1 MDQQQQV
8 KLNISIDK
16 TTEVICEE
24 CGNQTFSEALLIRKA
39 SKFLTGTAQDAVIP
53 IPTFACT
60 KCGHV
65 NDEFMPPELKSKIQK

>member
-1 MDQQQQV
+1 MDQQQV

-16 TTEVICEE
+16 TTGVICEQ
-24 CGNQTFSEALLIRKA
+24 CGNETFQEALLIRKA
-39 SKFLTGTAQDAVIP
+39 SKFITGTPQDAIIP

-65 NDEFMPPELKSKIQK
+65 NDEFMPQELKSKTED